1 MVVNNFMRWRALFW
15 VSLVA
20 NLALV
25 AAWSWSSSR
34 ATRAQLNRAAIL
46 PGVSNAPPV
55 KTAVVIR
62 RQFFSWQEVE
72 SDDYPTY
79 IKNLRDI
86 ACPEQTIRDII
97 IADVN
102 ALYARRRALELVTA
116 DQQWWRAEPD
126 TNVLQQ
132 AAAKLRELESERRQ
146 LLATLLGANWEGGDL
161 VSLPRPTRPALMLD
175 GPVLGALPQEVKQAV
190 ESIARRANDRME
202 EYLAAQ
208 ENAGRKPDSAVLARM
223 RAEMRR
229 ELMGILSAPQM
240 EEFLLRYSDTARNLR
255 SELAQLKSFN
265 ATPAEFR
272 AMFQRLDPISE
283 QLAMLDDSTPQG
295 AQQRE
300 TLLAQMQTALKQAL
314 GEKRYE
320 QYRLL
325 HDPRYQE
332 ALAEAQRGGNPESAL
347 ALYAIKLAALA
358 EQDRIQGLEG
368 LTEEQRAIE
377 AKKAELEQLKAVAA
391 ALGQEVPADPEPA
404 TRPPPPKVHQVLAG
418 EGLGRLALLYN
429 IDPGVLQAANP
440 GLNFNNLKPGD
451 RVTIPV
457 NPNFHPNLPPPP

>member
-1 MVVNNFMRWRALFW
+1 MRWRALFW

-25 AAWSWSSSR
+25 AAWSLSSSR
-34 ATRAQLNRAAIL
+34 ATKTQLNRAAIL
-46 PGVSNAPPV
+46 AGVSNPPVV
-55 KTAVVIR
+55 KTAVVVR

-102 ALYARRRALELVTA
+102 ALYARRRALEVVTA

-126 TNVLQQ
+126 TNVLQL
-132 AAAKLRELESERRQ
+132 AAAKIRELEIERRQ

-161 VSLPRPTRPALMLD
+161 VSLPRPTRPALVLD
-175 GPVLGALPQEVKQAV
+175 GPVLGSLPQEVKQAV
-190 ESIARRANDRME
+190 ESIASRANERME

-208 ENAGRKPDSAVLARM
+208 ERAGRKPDSAVLARM

-229 ELMGILSAPQM
+229 ELMGILSASQM

-265 ATPAEFR
+265 ATPEEFR
-272 AMFQRLDPISE
+272 AMFQRLDSINE

-300 TLLAQMQTALKQAL
+300 TLLAQVQAALKQAL
-314 GEKRYE
+314 GEKRYQ

-332 ALAEAQRGGNPESAL
+332 ALAEAQKGGNPESAL
-347 ALYAIKLAALA
+347 ALYEIKMAAAA
-358 EQDRIQGLEG
+358 EMERING
-368 LTEEQRAIE
+368 LTGLTDEQRAIE
-377 AKKAELEQLKAVAA
+377 LTKAELERLKANAQ

-404 TRPPPPKVHQVLAG
+404 PKAPPPKVHQVLAG

-429 IDPGVLQAANP
+429 VDPSLLQAANP

-457 NPNFHPNLPPPP
+457 NPNFQPILPPPP